1 LKGDQWGFLPGPGA
15 GIAGVTSVRATVFLI
30 ISAGGCAWRA
40 ALDIAATKF
49 AAGCAE
55 GGQGAK
61 DTPRPAEGG
70 RTARPLG
77 NRSRGRHPA
86 LAEKLFKKF
95 GRKICG
101 RDARDCGG
109 RTSAF
114 RAVHRAV
121 DRSQSRETQDAAA
134 GSTTW

>member
-55 GGQGAK
+55 GGQVAK
-61 DTPRPAEGG
+61 DTLRGPKSPPPTKAV
-70 RTARPLG
+70 PWKLG
-77 NRSRGRHPA
+77 QAWTKILFDRSANRGPQPDA
-86 LAEKLFKKF
+86 MTT
-95 GRKICG
+95 G
-101 RDARDCGG
+101 RD
-109 RTSAF
+109 
-114 RAVHRAV
+114 
-121 DRSQSRETQDAAA
+121 
-134 GSTTW
+134 